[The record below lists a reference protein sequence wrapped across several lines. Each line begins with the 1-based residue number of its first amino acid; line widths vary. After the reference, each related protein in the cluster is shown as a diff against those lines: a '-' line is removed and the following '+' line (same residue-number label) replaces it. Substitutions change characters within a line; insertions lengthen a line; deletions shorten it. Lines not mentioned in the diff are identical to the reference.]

1 MLILRQCLIHLDHLV
16 IEAVSCCVKLGT
28 TVVHIVFI
36 QLFLTL
42 LFTFIK
48 KSFSLCLQAR
58 FTTFKAI
65 VEDRLSYRLW
75 FRLCFSLRRLGGLDW
90 CICDFG
96 SLDLSFEFFSLH
108 THYFSETL
116 AFVGILSL
124 AEIEAR
130 VLIIKR

>member
-1 MLILRQCLIHLDHLV
+1 LIHLDHLV

-28 TVVHIVFI
+28 TVVHIVVI

-42 LFTFIK
+42 LFTLLK
-48 KSFSLCLQAR
+48 KSFSLCLQTSLA
-58 FTTFKAI
+58 TFQTIIK
-65 VEDRLSYRLW
+65 DRLSYWLW
-75 FRLCFSLRRLGGLDW
+75 FRLCFSLRRLGGLDRS
-90 CICDFG
+90 ICDVG

-108 THYFSETL
+108 TQYFSETL
-116 AFVGILSL
+116 AFVRILSL